1 MSRLRAAA
9 RGHAGNRKCVPA
21 GDASAADARCA
32 CTAAAGSAYTVVA
45 SSLVGQTVATDDA
58 SQQVGWRGMSEA
70 AMQHIKPGRFA
81 VLQPAEALGSVLSLW
96 TPSPHGWQSG

>member
-1 MSRLRAAA
+1 
-9 RGHAGNRKCVPA
+9 
-21 GDASAADARCA
+21 
-32 CTAAAGSAYTVVA
+32 
-45 SSLVGQTVATDDA
+45 
-58 SQQVGWRGMSEA
+58 MSEA